1 MKVTKEADLSVET
14 EQSSS
19 EWVKL
24 SKLLSLAHLTFP
36 LVMWTSD
43 SVKLACYLGPHQ
55 ETCAYLI
62 YSPCCSRDFPGR
74 LQRLCVSCMKGPIVF
89 LTGRVM
95 SLRLHLNKI

>member
-36 LVMWTSD
+36 LVIVGDLEGKRSSQHTTG
-43 SVKLACYLGPHQ
+43 L
-55 ETCAYLI
+55 
-62 YSPCCSRDFPGR
+62 CSNTDEGQLPWD
-74 LQRLCVSCMKGPIVF
+74 
-89 LTGRVM
+89 
-95 SLRLHLNKI
+95 